1 MTCPASNPK
10 APIYTC
16 WQRIP
21 GITDPQEI
29 RRCQQCPHGMVLIAS
44 VTWQREVDQDV
55 PDQVDAPQ
63 RENIIMDKQTYT
75 VAQLSALIGISVK
88 NIYNAKGLKRP
99 PSSGSMTG
107 AVLTEMSKRGITW
120 DQIVP
125 ASKGGGQK
133 TAGAPVPDD
142 GQMVTDGSATAAEAP
157 IDVATMQV
165 ITAAVPTSKD
175 EALCTRWPL
184 DMLIQAV
191 RAKLPAHTSITIS
204 A

>member
-1 MTCPASNPK
+1 
-10 APIYTC
+10 
-16 WQRIP
+16 
-21 GITDPQEI
+21 
-29 RRCQQCPHGMVLIAS
+29 
-44 VTWQREVDQDV
+44 
-55 PDQVDAPQ
+55 
-63 RENIIMDKQTYT
+63 MDKQTYT
-75 VAQLSALIGISVK
+75 VAELSRLIGISVK

-125 ASKGGGQK
+125 ASKGDGQK
-133 TAGAPVPDD
+133 TAGAPVPND
-142 GQMVTDGSATAAEAP
+142 GQVVTDGSATAAEAP

-191 RAKLPAHTSITIS
+191 RAKLPANTSITIS
-204 A
+204 N

>member
-1 MTCPASNPK
+1 MTCPSRNPH

-63 RENIIMDKQTYT
+63 REDIIMDKPTYT

-99 PSSGSMTG
+99 PSSGSMMG

-120 DQIVP
+120 DQVVSAP
-125 ASKGGGQK
+125 KGGNTK
-133 TAGAPVPDD
+133 TAGALVSDEAQVVD
-142 GQMVTDGSATAAEAP
+142 TSATAAEVP
-157 IDVATMQV
+157 KDVVREQEMTDAM
-165 ITAAVPTSKD
+165 PTSKG

-204 A
+204 N

>member
-29 RRCQQCPHGMVLIAS
+29 RRCQQCPHGMALIAS
-44 VTWQREVDQDV
+44 VTWRREADQDAL
-55 PDQVDAPQ
+55 DQVSTPE
-63 RENIIMDKQTYT
+63 REDNIMDKPTYT
-75 VAQLSALIGISVK
+75 VAQLSELIGISVK

-99 PSSGSMTG
+99 PSSGSMVG

-120 DQIVP
+120 DQVVSTP
-125 ASKGGGQK
+125 KGGVRK
-133 TAGAPVPDD
+133 AAGTSVSDD
-142 GQMVTDGSATAAEAP
+142 GQAVEVSTAAESQKN
-157 IDVATMQV
+157 VV
-165 ITAAVPTSKD
+165 TAQEMPDAVPTSKG

-204 A
+204 N

>member
-1 MTCPASNPK
+1 MTCPSRNPH

-29 RRCQQCPHGMVLIAS
+29 RHCQQCPHGIVLIAS
-44 VTWQREVDQDV
+44 VTWRCEADQDV
-55 PDQVDAPQ
+55 PDHVDVPE
-63 RENIIMDKQTYT
+63 REDNIMDKPTYT
-75 VAQLSALIGISVK
+75 VPQLSALIGISVK

-99 PSSGSMTG
+99 PSSGSIVG

-120 DQIVP
+120 DQVVS
-125 ASKGGGQK
+125 AHKGGTPK
-133 TAGAPVPDD
+133 TAGALATNEAPVVDA
-142 GQMVTDGSATAAEAP
+142 SATAAEVP
-157 IDVATMQV
+157 KDVVREQEMTD
-165 ITAAVPTSKD
+165 AVPTVKG

-204 A
+204 N

>member
-21 GITDPQEI
+21 GITDPLEI

-44 VTWQREVDQDV
+44 VTWQREADQDI

-63 RENIIMDKQTYT
+63 REDIIMDKQTYT

-120 DQIVP
+120 DQVVSAP
-125 ASKGGGQK
+125 KGGGRK
-133 TAGAPVPDD
+133 AAGASVPND
-142 GQMVTDGSATAAEAP
+142 GQAVEASVTAAN
-157 IDVATMQV
+157 DSQ
-165 ITAAVPTSKD
+165 AVPAIVGRLNALPSVRR
-175 EALCTRWPL
+175 EALCDRWPL
-184 DMLIQAV
+184 DVLIKAV

>member
-142 GQMVTDGSATAAEAP
+142 GQMVTDGSATAAE
-157 IDVATMQV
+157 DSQTVAAVQKMPD
-165 ITAAVPTSKD
+165 AVPTVMR
-175 EALCTRWPL
+175 EVMCERWPL
-184 DMLIQAV
+184 EVLIKAV
-191 RAKLPAHTSITIS
+191 RGKLPPHTSITIS

>member
-63 RENIIMDKQTYT
+63 IEDIIMDKPTYT
-75 VAQLSALIGISVK
+75 VAELSRMIGIST
-88 NIYNAKGLKRP
+88 IYIYSARNAKKP
-99 PSSGSMTG
+99 PMPGSKSGD
-107 AVLTEMSKRGITW
+107 VLEAMRQQGITW
-120 DQIVP
+120 DQVVP
-125 ASKGGGQK
+125 APKGGEPKG
-133 TAGAPVPDD
+133 AGALTPED
-142 GQMVTDGSATAAEAP
+142 GQVVTDGSATAAE
-157 IDVATMQV
+157 DSQTVAAVQKMPD
-165 ITAAVPTSKD
+165 AVPTVMR
-175 EALCTRWPL
+175 EVMCERWPL
-184 DMLIQAV
+184 EVLIKAV
-191 RAKLPAHTSITIS
+191 RGKLPPHTSITIS